1 MPTVVPLSAVYLM
14 RRGESYY
21 EAKVSKGARG
31 VSRLWRWWH
40 GLGPAELTASLSFD
54 GAGERSALLM
64 AAVRLYQRDW
74 RTRELSAADLHAV
87 AAEVADRSNAFFRA
101 TRAAA
106 PLDLRCAF
114 AGARRRVRELAE
126 AAFQSAYSFA
136 PSARACPAWN
146 VEEGCLVLA
155 ALTER
160 VLPFF
165 EQDKPEVSIPL
176 HALSAQLLRE

>member
-1 MPTVVPLSAVYLM
+1 MPTHVPLSAVYLM

-74 RTRELSAADLHAV
+74 RTSELSAADLRAV
-87 AAEVADRSNAFFRA
+87 AAEVADRSFFRV
-101 TRAAA
+101 TSAAA
-106 PLDLRCAF
+106 PLDLSCAF
-114 AGARRRVRELAE
+114 AGERRRVRELAE

-146 VEEGCLVLA
+146 VEDGCLVLA

-165 EQDKPEVSIPL
+165 EQDQPEVSIPL
-176 HALSAQLLRE
+176 HALSAQLR